1 MDVLDSSGHETVQR
15 PVFKDFDIPEL
26 KEAEVPGPRTPVLL
40 KEPGAKKPEKVPEQN
55 SRPAQTGESGRD
67 SVADSG
73 LGSVRPDVR
82 A

>member
-1 MDVLDSSGHETVQR
+1 MDVLDSPGHETAQR

-26 KEAEVPGPRTPVLL
+26 KEVEAPGPRTPVPL
-40 KEPGAKKPEKVPEQN
+40 KEPGAKQPEKVPEQN